1 MKSLKFLNLKT
12 KIQIRQKV
20 NLEPENPYVIS
31 QIVKYLQ
38 KEMVTVS
45 CQYKIM
51 LFCLVLY
58 SLFLSLSLQE
68 PQNSNLYLL
77 YHCIVKRTRND
88 NGEKSTTNTL
98 LDLRLE
104 ILRVAQYFQRPIRRL
119 RGKIQA
125 TSKILSAPI
134 NSLSIE

>member
-1 MKSLKFLNLKT
+1 M
-12 KIQIRQKV
+12 

-58 SLFLSLSLQE
+58 SLFLSLSVQE
-68 PQNSNLYLL
+68 PQNSNLSLR
-77 YHCIVKRTRND
+77 YHCIVKRIRD
-88 NGEKSTTNTL
+88 ENGEKSTTNTL

-104 ILRVAQYFQRPIRRL
+104 ILRVA
-119 RGKIQA
+119 
-125 TSKILSAPI
+125 
-134 NSLSIE
+134 